1 MKLLHGVIISL
12 LAGLAGGL
20 FFLFQGQYI
29 IVKLPWFS
37 YPSIDARGTK
47 TIEVSREIVCHVWKD
62 GAVRQSKKNILVSQ
76 DQGETIKRIVST
88 WLVVGVDENCL
99 EDDAKLL
106 SVALTNQ
113 GTVALLVFNKT
124 FIPAQSSTQGRWQLV
139 ESLLSTLRA
148 AGMVLEGV
156 YFLQNQNFL
165 QDDYLDFSQ
174 RWPIGGYHT
183 R

>member
-1 MKLLHGVIISL
+1 MKLLHVIASAFF
-12 LAGLAGGL
+12 AGFLGIG

-37 YPSIDARGTK
+37 YPSIDGGGNKAV
-47 TIEVSREIVCHVWKD
+47 EVQREVMCHVWKD
-62 GAVRQSKKNILVSQ
+62 GAVRQSKKNILLSQ
-76 DQGETIKRIVST
+76 DHGETIKRVVSA
-88 WLVVGVDENCL
+88 WLAVGVDENCL

-113 GTVALLVFNKT
+113 GTVALLVFNKS
-124 FIPAQSSTQGRWQLV
+124 FLPIQLSTQGRWQLV

-156 YFLQNQNFL
+156 YFLQNQSIMP
-165 QDDYLDFSQ
+165 DDYLDFSQ
-174 RWPIGGYHT
+174 RWPIGGYHA